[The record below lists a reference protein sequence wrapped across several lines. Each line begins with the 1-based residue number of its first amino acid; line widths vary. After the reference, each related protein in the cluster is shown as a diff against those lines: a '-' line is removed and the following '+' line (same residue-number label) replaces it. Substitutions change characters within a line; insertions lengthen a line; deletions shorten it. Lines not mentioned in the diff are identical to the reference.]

1 MDNNNEK
8 SQIQITEDEQSEI
21 AGLNA
26 EFQNLLLQ
34 IGNNNIKKIDLKK
47 QLSELKKFERNCK
60 KSYYELKK
68 REDIFADRLKAKY
81 GDGVL
86 DIESGIYIKS

>member
-1 MDNNNEK
+1 MDNNKK

-21 AGLNA
+21 AGLNV

-34 IGNNNIKKIDLKK
+34 IGNTNVKKMDFKK
-47 QLSELKKFERNCK
+47 QLSELKKFERGCK

-68 REDIFADRLKAKY
+68 REDIFADRLKSKY
-81 GDGVL
+81 GDGLL
-86 DIESGIYIKS
+86 DMESGIYIKS